1 MLGPFYTSKSV
12 PVLHFHVISSSL
24 HEKLPKMRQEGG
36 AGVYSRDE
44 DDDEGG
50 PVVGDEDDD
59 EASVVV
65 SSDLNQGG
73 L

>member
-1 MLGPFYTSKSV
+1 MLGPFYI
-12 PVLHFHVISSSL
+12 PQNLSSSL

-36 AGVYSRDE
+36 AGVHSRDE

-50 PVVGDEDDD
+50 PVVGDED
-59 EASVVV
+59 VVV